1 MTAEPQS
8 DQPSGIPPPI
18 GVLPDPG
25 IPDPPWRRLAP
36 GMLLVEPVRELI
48 RFIPM
53 LIVLIFAGR
62 VGDTGPPWGLV
73 ATGAVI
79 ALGISRYA
87 TTRYRISDALVEVRR
102 GVFQRRHLTVPRD
115 RIRTVDVS
123 AHPLQRPATQH
134 RGQRRTNPPRR
145 RCSPDSTV
153 AGSALRRQRCP
164 G

>member
-79 ALGISRYA
+79 ALGISPLP
-87 TTRYRISDALVEVRR
+87 DLRR
-102 GVFQRRHLTVPRD
+102 SGRGAARRLPAQASH
-115 RIRTVDVS
+115 
-123 AHPLQRPATQH
+123 RPA
-134 RGQRRTNPPRR
+134 
-145 RCSPDSTV
+145 
-153 AGSALRRQRCP
+153 
-164 G
+164 